1 MELFHRLESKN
12 YIDMSYWFSKKGQAF
27 SVPNSAGVKVRNR
40 MYDTFKY
47 HKDGKT
53 VLVLE
58 SIKNYYLDFGYYE
71 VLFFYMAPN
80 ESYIVGTAIQSLVE
94 EYFQPEWKKRFCCKA
109 SLAKDNFLKLTID
122 QAGMPSNPLISRHT
136 EKPKRDPSFRLF
148 LYSPRMVSIPLIVV
162 AAVRKLR

>member
-27 SVPNSAGVKVRNR
+27 SVPNSTGVKVRNR

-80 ESYIVGTAIQSLVE
+80 ESFITGTAIQSLVE
-94 EYFQPEWKKRFCCKA
+94 EYFQPEWKKKM
-109 SLAKDNFLKLTID
+109 S
-122 QAGMPSNPLISRHT
+122 
-136 EKPKRDPSFRLF
+136 
-148 LYSPRMVSIPLIVV
+148 
-162 AAVRKLR
+162 